1 LTTARRSLSGIT
13 TTLTKTRMFSKV
25 LNREITAEDGDS
37 IDIDDAK
44 DVANE
49 VVNNLRA
56 INAKLDMYKGK
67 AYRKESV
74 KKIQRDWDYAIFV
87 RKDLAELHQTL
98 LKRISAANRREKELE
113 AKRRQ
118 EEVKTFAD
126 YFKDVVRCEADR
138 VDYQRWVLQ
147 AEMRYKAGQFQLAR
161 D

>member
-1 LTTARRSLSGIT
+1 
-13 TTLTKTRMFSKV
+13 MFSKV

-37 IDIDDAK
+37 IDIDDAQ

-98 LKRISAANRREKELE
+98 LKRISAANKRERELE
-113 AKRRQ
+113 ARRRQ
-118 EEVKTFAD
+118 EGKTFAD

-138 VDYQRWVLQ
+138 VDYQRWILQ
-147 AEMRYKAGQFQLAR
+147 AEMRYNAGQFELAKNQAPR
-161 D
+161 